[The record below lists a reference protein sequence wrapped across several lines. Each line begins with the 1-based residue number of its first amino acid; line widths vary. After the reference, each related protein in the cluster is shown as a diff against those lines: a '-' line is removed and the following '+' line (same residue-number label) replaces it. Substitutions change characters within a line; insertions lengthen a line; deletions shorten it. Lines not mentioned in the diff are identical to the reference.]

1 MPTIYSRLVKA
12 SSWSPENIEAV
23 SARTLNR
30 RLWNVL
36 AAQML
41 QAPEFISR
49 SDEFK
54 THEISGQIAQ
64 ISKKQFKAAS
74 ALARLLATQPRDNS
88 DLELA
93 LAIYSRIYAVES
105 NQSRLVSAIQKPVFE
120 KGAKTSISH
129 SSVLIGL
136 ELSTGE
142 KARAQELIKDL
153 LPSGLVEQALKTDS
167 INPFTQNGNQEI
179 WANSLSKIVEIGNA
193 EFKIE
198 NSSLPP
204 LDRLSATD
212 QPQVDGPLVT
222 VIVTTYKP
230 DHTLETA
237 VKSLIN
243 QTYKNLEILIVDD
256 ASAAEFDSTLKE
268 IAALDQRITL
278 HKMPTNGGTYLAR
291 NFGIGIACGD
301 FVTFH
306 DSDDWS
312 SPVKIQEQLKPLQ
325 QDPEQHSTISMSLRV
340 DENVIIT
347 RLGYRS
353 DRENLSSLLVRKT
366 IFTEVG
372 LFDQVRKSAD
382 REFVDRIASL
392 TGKKPTRVK
401 KRLSLVRLGT
411 ANLTGGDFLARYM
424 AQERIQYRSA
434 YLLEAPETRMTDSI
448 ESPSNGKRFP
458 KPGKFFVNPEQ
469 NYPDADLVIID
480 NLLIIANDTAGLVD
494 LIKAAI
500 TQNKRVHLVHSETVN
515 TGNAASPKYKIGFSS
530 PERFIAPAIMNL
542 CKDHDIKIST
552 LQSEVRTNQ
561 VIIRDPLFT
570 VFPHSSNSGIKTQS
584 VSLEN
589 SEATLPT
596 GLTNSQAN
604 ELMSK
609 NIAVLFGVSA

>member
-1 MPTIYSRLVKA
+1 MYSRLVKA

-41 QAPEFISR
+41 QAPEFLSR

-54 THEISGQIAQ
+54 VHEISGQIAQ
-64 ISKKQFKAAS
+64 ISKKQFKSAS

-93 LAIYSRIYAVES
+93 IAIYSRIYAVES
-105 NQSRLVSAIQKPVFE
+105 KQSRIASAIQKPVFE

-129 SSVLIGL
+129 SAVFIGL
-136 ELSTGE
+136 KLSIGE
-142 KARAQELIKDL
+142 KTRAEELIKDL

-167 INPFTQNGNQEI
+167 LNPFTQNGNQEI
-179 WANSLSKIVEIGNA
+179 WAKSLSNVLEIGNA
-193 EFKIE
+193 EFKVE
-198 NSSLPP
+198 TSSLPP
-204 LDRLSATD
+204 LDRLSVTD
-212 QPQVDGPLVT
+212 QPSVDGPLVT
-222 VIVTTYKP
+222 VIVTTFKP
-230 DHTLETA
+230 DHTLITA
-237 VKSLIN
+237 MKSVIN
-243 QTYKNLEILIVDD
+243 QTYKKLEILLIDD
-256 ASAAEFDSTLKE
+256 ASPDEFSSTLQE
-268 IAALDQRITL
+268 VANLDDRITL

-291 NFGIGIACGD
+291 NFGIGIARGE

-312 SPVKIQEQLKPLQ
+312 SPVKIAEQVKPLQ
-325 QDPEQHSTISMSLRV
+325 EDLEKHSTISMSLRV
-340 DENVIIT
+340 DEDIIIT

-353 DRENLSSLLVRKT
+353 DRENLSSLLIRKSM
-366 IFTEVG
+366 FEKVG
-372 LFDQVRKSAD
+372 LFDHVRKSAD

-434 YLLEAPETRMTDSI
+434 YLLEAPETRMADSI
-448 ESPSNGKRFP
+448 DSARNGKRFP

-480 NLLIIANDTAGLVD
+480 NLLIIAEDTAGLVD
-494 LIKAAI
+494 LIKDAI
-500 TQNKRVHLVHSETVN
+500 AENKRVHLVHAETVN

-552 LQSEVRTNQ
+552 LQNEVRTNQ
-561 VIIRDPLFT
+561 VVIRDPLFA

-584 VSLEN
+584 VSLETDKP
-589 SEATLPT
+589 ALPV
-596 GLTNSQAN
+596 GLTNTQAK

-609 NIAVLFGVSA
+609 NVVALFGVSL